1 MSNSQ
6 EIWKGFHWSFFVNV
20 QALIICLRRFES
32 SLALGDITTA
42 RIELETATNLMLASG
57 ASMQLAGSFS
67 RQEYESHVRPTM
79 TPPYVESENFSG
91 LMSWEHATLMQLW
104 KRLSSTFK
112 NIPKE
117 LESVHEEFVAAY
129 FELAKD
135 HKAVCQKFGGDEG
148 GSLRFEKGTAV
159 DTLDKFRQ
167 IRTQHINPNGKSIN
181 RCPFHHHGKNS

>member
-1 MSNSQ
+1 M
-6 EIWKGFHWSFFVNV
+6 
-20 QALIICLRRFES
+20 
-32 SLALGDITTA
+32 TA
-42 RIELETATNLMLASG
+42 P
-57 ASMQLAGSFS
+57 
-67 RQEYESHVRPTM
+67 SHKMIAV
-79 TPPYVESENFSG
+79 
-91 LMSWEHATLMQLW
+91 
-104 KRLSSTFK
+104 
-112 NIPKE
+112 
-117 LESVHEEFVAAY
+117 FVAAY

>member
-1 MSNSQ
+1 
-6 EIWKGFHWSFFVNV
+6 
-20 QALIICLRRFES
+20 
-32 SLALGDITTA
+32 
-42 RIELETATNLMLASG
+42 MLASG

-67 RQEYESHVRPTM
+67 RQEYESDVRPTM
-79 TPPYVESENFSG
+79 TPPYVQSQNFSG

-112 NIPKE
+112 NIPQE
-117 LESVHEEFVAAY
+117 LESVHEKFVAAY

-148 GSLRFEKGTAV
+148 GSLRFDKGTAV
-159 DTLDKFRQ
+159 DTLDKFEK

-181 RCPFHHHGKNS
+181 RCPFHHH